1 MSSGKINKKRALFR
15 FLWVTD
21 PWDTLDHASDTTL
34 RLAQE
39 ASRMGFSS
47 YWCDV
52 KSVRWQDGQ
61 TKVDAALVTPD
72 APTATKKPFP
82 VQTFDV
88 STFSSIH
95 YRVDPPVDLAYLHP
109 LQLLNLGLQ
118 TAKKTKAKIVNA
130 PSLLF
135 SQNEKTEAAFLKR
148 LMPESLVSSQWEH
161 LKEFTKKNRK
171 VVLKPLHEAQS
182 HGVELL
188 QWKGQTE
195 EQEIQ
200 ALLNKATSGFQN
212 PVLLQA
218 YLPGIAE
225 GEQRLWFLDGKLLA
239 IARKLPLKGDFRVN
253 IDGGSL
259 LQKTFLNSKEQ
270 DAARKIGKYL
280 KSAKIRLAAVDLIDC
295 MITDFNFTSPGLITQ
310 IEKLLGQNLAKPII
324 LALARK

>member
-1 MSSGKINKKRALFR
+1 MSKPDKKRTQFK

-39 ASRMGFSS
+39 ASLLGFSS

-61 TKVDAALVTPD
+61 TQVDAGLFSAESPL
-72 APTATKKPFP
+72 ATRKPFP
-82 VQTFDV
+82 MQSFDV

-109 LQLLNLGLQ
+109 LQVLNLGLK
-118 TAKKTKAKIVNA
+118 TAKKNKAHIVNPA
-130 PSLLF
+130 ELLF

-161 LKEFTKKNRK
+161 LREFAKKNRK
-171 VVLKPLHEAQS
+171 SVLKPLHEAQS

-188 QWKGQTE
+188 QWKGPAEE
-195 EQEIQ
+195 EQIRG
-200 ALLNKATSGFQN
+200 LLEKATSGFQN

-270 DAARKIGKYL
+270 EAAKKIGKYL
-280 KSAKIRLAAVDLIDC
+280 KSSHIRLAAVDLIDC
-295 MITDFNFTSPGLITQ
+295 MVTDFNFTSPGLITQ

-324 LALARK
+324 LALSRKG

>member
-1 MSSGKINKKRALFR
+1 MSNVPDKKRASFR

-21 PWDTLDHASDTTL
+21 PWETLDHATDTTL

-39 ASRMGFSS
+39 ASLLGFSS
-47 YWCDV
+47 YWADV
-52 KSVRWQDGQ
+52 KSVRWQDHQ
-61 TKVDAALVTPD
+61 TRIDASLVTADVPKTERKP
-72 APTATKKPFP
+72 APS
-82 VQTFDV
+82 QSFDV

-109 LQLLNLGLQ
+109 LQILNLGIQ
-118 TAKKTKAKIVNA
+118 TAKKTKAKIVNR
-130 PSLLF
+130 PELLF

-161 LKEFTKKNRK
+161 LKEFAKKNRR

-188 QWKGQTE
+188 QWKGASEE
-195 EQEIQ
+195 EQIRM
-200 ALLNKATSGFQN
+200 LLTKATQNFQI

-259 LQKTFLNSKEQ
+259 LQKTFLNAKEQ
-270 DAARKIGKYL
+270 EAAKKIGKYL
-280 KSAKIRLAAVDLIDC
+280 KTSKIRLAAVDLIDC
-295 MITDFNFTSPGLITQ
+295 MVTDFNFTSPGLITQ

-324 LALARK
+324 LALARH